1 MWQKKKK
8 KKIFFNL
15 KKKRK
20 IPITPWSYPTV
31 GEDQHLVILGGYF
44 PWLFAINIFYTHLF
58 FSKQELHPRPG
69 TEETMT
75 APHLGGMLTFFPTE
89 GYRLCGQGFENV
101 TGRWSPVPISY
112 TQFSS
117 PSSSFPA
124 GIILPVSGFVCPIKK
139 AGSGDF
145 PSSPT
150 AKTPSSQCR
159 GVWVQSLVKELDAAC
174 HN

>member
-1 MWQKKKK
+1 
-8 KKIFFNL
+8 
-15 KKKRK
+15 
-20 IPITPWSYPTV
+20 
-31 GEDQHLVILGGYF
+31 
-44 PWLFAINIFYTHLF
+44 
-58 FSKQELHPRPG
+58 
-69 TEETMT
+69 MT

-89 GYRLCGQGFENV
+89 GHRLYGQSFENV
-101 TGRWSPVPISY
+101 TGKCSPVPISY

-124 GIILPVSGFVCPIKK
+124 GIILPVSGFVCPVKK
-139 AGSGDF
+139 AGSGDS

-159 GVWVQSLVKELDAAC
+159 GVCVQSLVKELDAAC